1 MKKIVIDM
9 LGGDKGLDSSIPA
22 VKEFHSKYPDT
33 ELVLS
38 GPAAKLN
45 DFPYATI
52 IDAKEAVPMECG
64 ALEVLR
70 HKESSL
76 MKALAYMKE
85 NKTDGIVSAGSTGA
99 FLSAATITL
108 KKLPGILRPAL
119 VTAFPRLNEQGG
131 HIAMLDVGASN
142 ENTAEELV
150 QFALMGSLYSQIV
163 FGVKEPKVRLLSNG
177 SEEGKGS
184 PVGKE
189 AYKLLKG
196 DKNINFAGNV
206 EGNAIL
212 TGDSDVVVSD
222 GYSGNIMLKTTEGTA
237 KGMGKLLKKAFK
249 RNLLSKIGYLF
260 SKKGIDEM
268 KDTMNPKKVGGAL
281 LIGINGLAV
290 KAHGNSDSTAFF
302 HALELMEKLAE
313 GDILSKLEK
322 GLKKDE

>member
-22 VKEFHSKYPDT
+22 VREFHSKYPDT

-38 GPAAKLN
+38 GPLEKLN
-45 DFPYATI
+45 EFDYATI

-119 VTAFPRLNEQGG
+119 VTAFPRLSENGG
-131 HIAMLDVGASN
+131 HITMLDVGASN
-142 ENTAEELV
+142 ENTSEELV

-184 PVGKE
+184 PAGKE
-189 AYKLLKG
+189 AYKLLKD
-196 DKNINFAGNV
+196 DKKINFVGNV

-212 TGDSDVVVSD
+212 TGDSDVIVSD

-237 KGMGKLLKKAFK
+237 KGMGTLLKKAFK
-249 RNLLSKIGYLF
+249 RSLLSKIGYLF

-290 KAHGNSDSTAFF
+290 KAHGNSDATAFF

-313 GDILSKLEK
+313 GDILSKLEN